1 MRTLLAGRRLRQDFH
16 RDRLMSNR
24 QDHEA
29 HCANALHHF
38 RLRVIEERTLKG
50 WTQKDLADASRISP
64 STISKIENGRMV
76 PTADQFW
83 SLQSVLSINA
93 QALYFD
99 MQGRGAPLEPGMVA
113 IPRELLVQIIR
124 SDIEQMK
131 RVGKIVL
138 ATPDWENADDSVLL
152 HLITVLRSAHGDDGN
167 KKADPV
173 EVARG

>member
-1 MRTLLAGRRLRQDFH
+1 
-16 RDRLMSNR
+16 MSNP

-50 WTQKDLADASRISP
+50 WTQKDLAEASRISA

-113 IPRELLVQIIR
+113 VPRELLVQIIR
-124 SDIEQMK
+124 VDIEQMG
-131 RVGKIVL
+131 RLGKIVL
-138 ATPDWENADDSVLL
+138 ATPDWENADDAVLL
-152 HLITVLRSAHGDDGN
+152 HLIQVLRSARLDADRKDGASLTSAPEPPHA
-167 KKADPV
+167 ADELEAPGSSV
-173 EVARG
+173 R